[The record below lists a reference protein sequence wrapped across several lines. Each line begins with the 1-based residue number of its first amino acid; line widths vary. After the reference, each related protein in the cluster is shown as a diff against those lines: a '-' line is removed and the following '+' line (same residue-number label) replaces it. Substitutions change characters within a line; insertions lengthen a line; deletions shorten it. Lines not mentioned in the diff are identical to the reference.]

1 MSQNLSLSDD
11 DETEFVSVKDETP
24 IIKTQ
29 KGNANR
35 LKNLELARAKNT
47 ANRRAKKEVLEV
59 HKSINKARTLSEKAT
74 TALQEGRKRAVTAG
88 VPMPEVDDTHSSL
101 MSVIEDMRNEIRSLK
116 APAPEPAPEPKP
128 KRVYKKKEPVKI
140 EEKLVTIDLPVIPT
154 NVVSEAPPVNKRRAE
169 YEEKIKQQDTRL
181 DLLKALMR
189 RK

>member
-1 MSQNLSLSDD
+1 M
-11 DETEFVSVKDETP
+11 
-24 IIKTQ
+24 
-29 KGNANR
+29 
-35 LKNLELARAKNT
+35 
-47 ANRRAKKEVLEV
+47 LEV

-88 VPMPEVDDTHSSL
+88 VPIPEIDDTHSSL

-116 APAPEPAPEPKP
+116 APEKPEPVAPPKP

-140 EEKLVTIDLPVIPT
+140 EEKVVTIDVPVIPA
-154 NVVSEAPPVNKRRAE
+154 NVAPVNVISEPPVNKRRAE
-169 YEEKIKQQDTRL
+169 YEEKIRQQDTRL